1 MYTCTHSAQGCFC
14 VRVCTRSP
22 SRLHMCVCAQRTQSS
37 QGCEHTALTGHTC
50 VYVHVHTAHPEG
62 FRVCAQV
69 GLTQGVRM
77 RAHAQCS
84 HRVYRCAC
92 TQLAVLMCPCVHI
105 HREPTRGP
113 LSEHRECLRMLAS
126 QLFLSPVKQP
136 PSTFRSALPLRS
148 TLSQGPGL
156 LPFHLGG
163 GIQDP
168 PEFILRPQLGLPQV
182 LPASTGRQY
191 EASAMPP
198 AGRPHSASPARASPT
213 TALVKAASGFCGAGG
228 GGGGVRPSPSG
239 PRRPAR
245 ARRGP
250 PLDGQVSAAGG
261 R

>member
-1 MYTCTHSAQGCFC
+1 
-14 VRVCTRSP
+14 
-22 SRLHMCVCAQRTQSS
+22 
-37 QGCEHTALTGHTC
+37 
-50 VYVHVHTAHPEG
+50 
-62 FRVCAQV
+62 
-69 GLTQGVRM
+69 
-77 RAHAQCS
+77 
-84 HRVYRCAC
+84 
-92 TQLAVLMCPCVHI
+92 
-105 HREPTRGP
+105 
-113 LSEHRECLRMLAS
+113 MLAS

-198 AGRPHSASPARASPT
+198 VPTARLLPGQVPPQLWWKQLPVSAVRAAEVAG
-213 TALVKAASGFCGAGG
+213 
-228 GGGGVRPSPSG
+228 SG